1 MTNSSVATRI
11 NLLYLRKRLTI
22 LAGGSRLLRSKR
34 EALTKEFFDIIED
47 VLSYRGELNKK
58 LNEAAES
65 LMLAKIFLGEASLWA
80 TSFGTRREFFFDIHM
95 KNIWGVKIPEIEE
108 KSLVRYIESRGI
120 SPIGESFWSLKAS
133 GNFEKVLDCI
143 FLVASRE
150 TRLRKLG
157 DEIKATSRKI
167 NALEEVLIPSAKKD
181 IKNITNILEER
192 ERETIYMLKRFKKKS
207 LTIKSLLK
215 TFNHKPFQC

>member
-1 MTNSSVATRI
+1 MTDSLVATRI

-47 VLSYRGELNKK
+47 VISDRDQLNNQ

-65 LMLAKIFLGEASLWA
+65 LMLAKIFLGEAALWA
-80 TSFGTRREFFFDIHM
+80 TSFGTRREFFFDIHL
-95 KNIWGVKIPEIEE
+95 KNIWGVTIPEIEE
-108 KSLVRYIESRGI
+108 KSLIRSIESRGI

-157 DEIKATSRKI
+157 EEIKATSRRI
-167 NALEEVLIPSAKKD
+167 NALEEVLIPSIEKN
-181 IKNITNILEER
+181 IKNITNILDER
-192 ERETIYMLKRFKKKS
+192 ERETVYMLKRFKSIVSNQKNAS
-207 LTIKSLLK
+207 
-215 TFNHKPFQC
+215 